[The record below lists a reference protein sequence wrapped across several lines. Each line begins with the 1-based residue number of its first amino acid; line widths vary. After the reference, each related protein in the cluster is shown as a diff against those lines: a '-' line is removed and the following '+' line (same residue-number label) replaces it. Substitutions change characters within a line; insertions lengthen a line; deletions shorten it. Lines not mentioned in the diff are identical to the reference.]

1 MFMGISV
8 AIAALGSAL
17 AFIAKA
23 VGEMSASQRVT
34 ALVVVLV
41 VLLGPIVLAGVL
53 KLLRQDMGPIIEGC
67 GWAVNK
73 SMRLTR
79 KLRRQFTVTKAYPDG
94 AEGTPAKRAAVT
106 FGILVVLLALA
117 IGGYCWNKSY
127 QEKKAA
133 EAAVENAEPA
143 ENPVAD
149 EKADAPAEEAA
160 AQDNAEA
167 VADAAASVLA
177 DVAAETPAAADA
189 APAAE

>member
-1 MFMGISV
+1 MGISV

-79 KLRRQFTVTKAYPDG
+79 KLRRQFTLTKAYPDG

-106 FGILVVLLALA
+106 LGILVVLLALA
-117 IGGYCWNKSY
+117 IGAYCWNKSY

-133 EAAVENAEPA
+133 EQAAVEAAAEPA
-143 ENPVAD
+143 ENPVS
-149 EKADAPAEEAA
+149 EGEEPAAEAVEE
-160 AQDNAEA
+160 NAEA
-167 VADAAASVLA
+167 VADTAASVLA
-177 DVAAETPAAADA
+177 DVAAEAPAAADA
-189 APAAE
+189 APAE